1 MPAPC
6 THHLGGLWLFGCLT
20 MTWTSRMGWWVIVI
34 TDILDGNLHGF
45 ELFLGMV
52 RILCLGFT
60 GAWTRWDGFRRQ
72 RIGQLE
78 EHYYILVLLNSNNWQ
93 TSALGISL
101 GSESDLPVSSW
112 EPAEKLL
119 SSSSD
124 PVGCLAHLLW
134 HLRGQ
139 CGCLLSLS
147 CSAEMISVKNTRQIV
162 NMSRQ

>member
-6 THHLGGLWLFGCLT
+6 TRHLGGLWLFRCLT
-20 MTWTSRMGWWVIVI
+20 MTRTSRTGWQVIVI
-34 TDILDGNLHGF
+34 TDILDGSL
-45 ELFLGMV
+45 
-52 RILCLGFT
+52 
-60 GAWTRWDGFRRQ
+60 Q
-72 RIGQLE
+72 
-78 EHYYILVLLNSNNWQ
+78 EHYYYYILVSLNSNNWQ
-93 TSALGISL
+93 TSLLGISL

-162 NMSRQ
+162 IQCSGRNTQSCNRITT